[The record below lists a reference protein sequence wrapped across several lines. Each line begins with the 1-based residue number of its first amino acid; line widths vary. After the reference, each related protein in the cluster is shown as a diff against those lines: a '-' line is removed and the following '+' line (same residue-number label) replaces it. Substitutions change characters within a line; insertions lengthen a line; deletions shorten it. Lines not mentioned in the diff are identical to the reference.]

1 MKTKMIYIA
10 DDGRE
15 FDNMKKCEDYE
26 KEIMSIK
33 KTAKDL
39 QDYCISRRCSNCIFD
54 KSDGCMLEVPCDWEL
69 DESGD

>member
-10 DDGRE
+10 DDGKE
-15 FDNMKKCEDYE
+15 FDNMEKCEDYE
-26 KEIMSIK
+26 KEITSIK

-39 QDYCISRRCSNCIFD
+39 QDYCISHPCSHCAFNG
-54 KSDGCMLEVPCDWEL
+54 SDGCILNLPCDWEL